1 MFDPEVPELPAL
13 LPESHFPDTRFR
25 HPDVLAAL
33 RPFGLKITLGWPDL
47 VAAAAS
53 VETLRDARGEK
64 RQEGEST
71 GSSGGALAARVRGRA
86 LLTYLDTH
94 DVRLFDL
101 KKETTRLWQ
110 RVAKLVQTDT
120 AAEERSKERL
130 MALHELMVLSWVR

>member
-33 RPFGLKITLGWPDL
+33 RLIGLKSTLGWPDL
-47 VAAAAS
+47 VEAAAS

-64 RQEGEST
+64 GQEGEST
-71 GSSGGALAARVRGRA
+71 GSSGDAEAARVRGRA

-94 DVRLFDL
+94 DVRLFNL
-101 KKETTRLWQ
+101 KETTGLWQ
-110 RVAKLVQTDT
+110 RMAKLVQTDM